1 MQCNDNDVKCTMPIL
16 IFLFEPLCHLIQSK
30 IIFKRNWQAIS
41 HYIAFSVS
49 FSSAKCKKWTCVP
62 GNATVSGLNDMDY
75 PSVNGLVSG
84 MSNVKH
90 VTTTNR
96 VPLPPEVMEHFGR
109 ILFWR
114 IVFVATTLSSF
125 NLQLYMGFSSGEW
138 RQQKVMPTLRQR
150 WSPVFC
156 CGGPG

>member
-1 MQCNDNDVKCTMPIL
+1 
-16 IFLFEPLCHLIQSK
+16 
-30 IIFKRNWQAIS
+30 
-41 HYIAFSVS
+41 
-49 FSSAKCKKWTCVP
+49 
-62 GNATVSGLNDMDY
+62 MDY

-84 MSNVKH
+84 MSNEKH

-114 IVFVATTLSSF
+114 IVFVAASLSSF
-125 NLQLYMGFSSGEW
+125 ILQLYVGFSSKEW
-138 RQQKVMPTLRQR
+138 RQQEVMSKLRQR